1 MKRAVIFPVFCLI
14 LLSYCTTKTDR
25 AVSGGEA
32 LPDSTTIVTVEE
44 IDTVPKEIIL
54 EKSYFTTSIPWRTH
68 TLIKIPLGNFS
79 GTK

>member
-32 LPDSTTIVTVEE
+32 LPDSIAIEAAEVIELSV
-44 IDTVPKEIIL
+44 L
-54 EKSYFTTSIPWRTH
+54 LMEKRFYAA
-68 TLIKIPLGNFS
+68 
-79 GTK
+79 